1 MHPRITG
8 TIIIFCLAVAMV
20 STPACSSGEPV
31 GKDLEM
37 KEGEVEMSFEK
48 KPFGALPD
56 GTAVEIY
63 TLTNSNGLE
72 AKIMT
77 YGATLV
83 TMKTPDRDG
92 ILDDIVL
99 GRDTVADYVEDS
111 PYFGATVG
119 RCGNRIAHGRFLLDG
134 ETYVLAAN
142 DGEHHLH
149 GGVKGFDKVVWH
161 AKALRHENDG
171 AVKFTYLSRDGE
183 EGYPGNLSVAVT
195 YVLTEENELK
205 IYYEAETDK
214 ATPVNLTHHSY
225 FNLAGQGSGNILG
238 HELFLNAAFFTPVDS
253 GLIPTGEIEAAAGTP
268 WDFTTPHSIG
278 REIARVE
285 GGYDHNFILN
295 KTADE
300 LSHAA
305 AVYEPDS
312 GRTMDIY
319 TTEPGIQFYSGNFL
333 DGSITGKRGK
343 VYRKHFGF
351 CLETQHFPD
360 SPNQPDFPS
369 VILRPGKKLSS
380 LTIHKFSV
388 RR

>member
-1 MHPRITG
+1 MHPRIK
-8 TIIIFCLAVAMV
+8 INIVIFCLAVTTV
-20 STPACSSGEPV
+20 PIPACSSRKPV
-31 GKDLEM
+31 GKDLETR
-37 KEGEVEMSFEK
+37 KGEVEMSIEK

-63 TLTNSNGLE
+63 TLENSNGLE

-83 TMKTPDRDG
+83 SMKTPDRNG
-92 ILDDIVL
+92 VLDDIVL
-99 GRDTVADYVEDS
+99 GRDTIADYIEAS
-111 PYFGATVG
+111 PYFGAIVG
-119 RCGNRIAHGRFLLDG
+119 RCANRIAHGRFLLDG
-134 ETYVLAAN
+134 EAYTLAAN

-161 AKALRHENDG
+161 AEALRHDG
-171 AVKFTYLSRDGE
+171 AVRFTYLSRDGE
-183 EGYPGNLSVAVT
+183 EGYPGNLSVTVT
-195 YVLTEENELK
+195 YALTEENELK
-205 IYYEAETDK
+205 IFYKAETDK

-225 FNLAGQGSGNILG
+225 FNLAGQGSGDILG
-238 HELFLNAAFFTPVDS
+238 HELFLNAEFFTPVDA
-253 GLIPTGEIEAAAGTP
+253 GLIPTGEIEAVTGTP
-268 WDFTTPHSIG
+268 WDFTIPHSIG
-278 REIARVE
+278 REITRVE

-295 KTADE
+295 KAADE

-305 AVYEPDS
+305 AVYDPGS
-312 GRTMDIY
+312 GRAMDIY

-360 SPNQPDFPS
+360 SPNHPDFPS
-369 VILRPGKKLSS
+369 VILRPGNKLSS

-388 RR
+388 R